1 MLKNQPKFDGG
12 QAIDNLPVCENTL
25 IFIYV
30 MIILIKSGSPEVYII
45 AGIVTWAY
53 K

>member
-1 MLKNQPKFDGG
+1 
-12 QAIDNLPVCENTL
+12 
-25 IFIYV
+25 

-53 K
+53 KWYIWQKIYANCTTSCFIS